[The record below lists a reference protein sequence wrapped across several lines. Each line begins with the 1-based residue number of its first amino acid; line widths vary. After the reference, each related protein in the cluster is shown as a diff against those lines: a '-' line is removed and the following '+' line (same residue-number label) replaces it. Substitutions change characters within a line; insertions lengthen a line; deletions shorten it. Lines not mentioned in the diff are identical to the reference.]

1 MNQSV
6 TEDAGICLEC
16 GYPLELVRPGKVQC
30 NYCELLNM
38 YEEELY
44 NHAKTRRTLEAMIEE
59 NDRLQGVIADLMRG
73 NHNACSTII
82 LDQK

>member
-6 TEDAGICLEC
+6 NEDAGICLEC

-30 NYCELLNM
+30 NYCELESM

-44 NHAKTRRTLEAMIEE
+44 DHAKTRRTLEAMIEE

-73 NHNACSTII
+73 KDNA
-82 LDQK
+82 D

>member
-1 MNQSV
+1 MS
-6 TEDAGICLEC
+6 EDAGICLEC

-30 NYCELLNM
+30 NHCELESM

-44 NHAKTRRTLEAMIEE
+44 DHAKTRRTLEAMIEE
-59 NDRLQGVIADLMRG
+59 NDKLQGVIADLMRG
-73 NHNACSTII
+73 KDNDCSTII